1 MAFDDTALAEQV
13 RKVLSERSDVVEK
26 RIVGGGLGFM
36 VDGHLCCGVSP
47 RGLTVRV
54 GPEGKREAIRRPHV
68 APLMLGQRETSAFVV
83 VEPDVLT
90 DDKEVEFWLDQAL
103 KLVESLGEK

>member
-1 MAFDDTALAEQV
+1 
-13 RKVLSERSDVVEK
+13 
-26 RIVGGGLGFM
+26 
-36 VDGHLCCGVSP
+36 
-47 RGLTVRV
+47 
-54 GPEGKREAIRRPHV
+54 
-68 APLMLGQRETSAFVV
+68 MLGQRETSAFVV